1 MNSPLRIVVGIAT
14 YRRRDVL
21 SDTLRAIHNQTRRP
35 DRILI
40 STTQPEDVDA
50 QVAADAGAEI
60 FVSEPGLCR
69 QRNILLDELKNTD
82 DAADIVVFF
91 DDDFIPRND
100 YLANVEALFS
110 EQDIASA
117 TGILVGD
124 DTRGPGFSLEEANR
138 RIMQSTALLQG
149 FPFRDVHS
157 VYGCN
162 MALNY
167 HLIRDRQLRFD
178 ERLALYGWLED
189 LDFSRRLSK
198 NSRIVESPRLTGV
211 HRAVKSGRVSGY
223 RLGFSQ
229 IMNPLYLAK
238 KNVVSWRWALTRAG
252 KNALANFAGCFFP
265 NPYMDRPGRL
275 RGNLAA
281 LWHLL
286 QGKLSPEDVATL

>member
-1 MNSPLRIVVGIAT
+1 MTSPLRIVVGIAT

-21 SDTLRAIHNQTRRP
+21 SDTLRALHAQTRRP

-50 QVAADAGAEI
+50 QVAADVEAEI

-69 QRNILLDELKNTD
+69 QRNILLNELENTG
-82 DAADIVVFF
+82 DAADVIVFF
-91 DDDFIPRND
+91 DDDFIPRSD
-100 YLANVEALFS
+100 YLANVESLFS
-110 EQDIASA
+110 EPDIASA
-117 TGILVGD
+117 TGTLVGD
-124 DTRGPGFSLEEANR
+124 DTRGPGFSLEEADR
-138 RIMQSTALLQG
+138 RIAQSHAVLQDSHLK
-149 FPFRDVHS
+149 DVHS

-189 LDFSRRLSK
+189 LDFSRRLST
-198 NSRIVESPRLTGV
+198 NSRIVESPQLTGV

-229 IMNPLYLAK
+229 IMNPLYLAQK
-238 KNVVSWRWALTRAG
+238 KVVPWRWALTRAG
-252 KNALANFAGCFFP
+252 KNALANFAGCFCP

-275 RGNLAA
+275 RGNLTAF
-281 LWHLL
+281 WHLL
-286 QGKLSPEDVATL
+286 QGKLSPEDIATL